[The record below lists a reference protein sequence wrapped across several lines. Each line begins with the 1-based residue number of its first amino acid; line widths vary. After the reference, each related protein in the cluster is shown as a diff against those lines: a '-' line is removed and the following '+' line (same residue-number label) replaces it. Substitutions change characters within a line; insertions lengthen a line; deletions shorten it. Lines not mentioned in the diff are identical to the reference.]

1 MLSDTLKS
9 IIINLLFDITLC
21 NFCHSLFFALKSEYM
36 LSTNTLYNTCK
47 KIIIFVIWDIYG
59 SLIMLV
65 KTYINENYTTNSNY
79 KEIDN

>member
-1 MLSDTLKS
+1 
-9 IIINLLFDITLC
+9 
-21 NFCHSLFFALKSEYM
+21 M